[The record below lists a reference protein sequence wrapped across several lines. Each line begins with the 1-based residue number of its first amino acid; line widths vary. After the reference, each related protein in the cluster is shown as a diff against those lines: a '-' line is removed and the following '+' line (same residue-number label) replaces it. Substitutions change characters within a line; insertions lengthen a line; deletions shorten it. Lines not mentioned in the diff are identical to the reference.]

1 MRNWKTAY
9 CPGSAQRIS
18 GREAAGNCS
27 ARRHCRGNMRNW
39 NNMVKEEIR
48 IKKAIVHILDSTIG
62 MPVLSDEELDFG
74 SEFSDFLK
82 EHISKISSGDDGKSC
97 EFYKQESEV
106 YRMLEQYSDDFFVDI
121 SKDMADFLYS
131 IMNSNIDIP
140 PADLIV
146 VRFKYGDGEYLGLLK
161 MNYKSL
167 YTHRTLS
174 LEEGKNTNEIIR
186 HKSILPPE
194 SQKLSE
200 AAIICLDDLTVQVVE
215 KKYEINGEK
224 TNYFSYL
231 FLKCSSHMSHKSKL
245 SIVTKAVEAV
255 QKEGYDELSQYEAQ
269 MKAKSIM
276 QEELEEK
283 GGFVV
288 EELAERIFEEKPELK
303 VAFQDK
309 MEKYDLVKEEILPQS
324 ETTTRK
330 YQKQHL
336 LTDTGIE
343 IKIPMEQYKNP
354 GSVEF
359 ITNPDGTVSVLIKNI
374 GHLEARF

>member
-1 MRNWKTAY
+1 
-9 CPGSAQRIS
+9 
-18 GREAAGNCS
+18 
-27 ARRHCRGNMRNW
+27 
-39 NNMVKEEIR
+39 MVKEEIR

-62 MPVLSDEELDFG
+62 MPVLSDAELDFG
-74 SEFSDFLK
+74 SEFADFLR
-82 EHISKISSGDDGKSC
+82 EHIAKISSGDDGKSC
-97 EFYKQESEV
+97 QFYKEESEV
-106 YRMLEQYSDDFFVDI
+106 YRMLTQYSDDFFVDV

-146 VRFKYGDGEYLGLLK
+146 VRFRHGEEEYLGLLK

-167 YTHRTLS
+167 YTHRTLAS
-174 LEEGKNTNEIIR
+174 EEGGNTNEIIR

-194 SQKLSE
+194 SQRLSD
-200 AAIICLDDLTVQVVE
+200 AAIIGLSDLSVQVVE
-215 KKYEINGEK
+215 RKYDVNGEK

-231 FLKCSSHMSHKSKL
+231 FLKCSGRMSHKSKL

-255 QKEGYDELSQYEAQ
+255 QKDGYGDLGQYEAQ
-269 MKAKSIM
+269 MKAKRII

-288 EELAERIFEEKPELK
+288 EEIAEKIFEEKPELK
-303 VAFQDK
+303 TAFQDK
-309 MEKYDLVKEEILPQS
+309 MEKYDMVKEEVLPQS
-324 ETTTRK
+324 EATTRK

-336 LTDTGIE
+336 FTDTGIE

-374 GHLEARF
+374 GHLEARW

>member
-1 MRNWKTAY
+1 
-9 CPGSAQRIS
+9 
-18 GREAAGNCS
+18 
-27 ARRHCRGNMRNW
+27 
-39 NNMVKEEIR
+39 MVKEEIR

-62 MPVLSDEELDFG
+62 MPVLSDAELDFG
-74 SEFSDFLK
+74 SEFADFLK
-82 EHISKISSGDDGKSC
+82 EHIAKISSGDDGKSC
-97 EFYKQESEV
+97 QFYKEESEV
-106 YRMLEQYSDDFFVDI
+106 YRMLTQYSDDFFVDV

-146 VRFKYGDGEYLGLLK
+146 VRFRHGEEEYLGLLK
-161 MNYKSL
+161 INYKSL
-167 YTHRTLS
+167 YTHRTLAS
-174 LEEGKNTNEIIR
+174 EEGGNTNEIIR

-194 SQKLSE
+194 SQRLSE
-200 AAIICLDDLTVQVVE
+200 AAIIGLSDLSVQVVE
-215 KKYEINGEK
+215 RKYDVNGEK

-231 FLKCSSHMSHKSKL
+231 FLKCSGRMSHKSKL

-255 QKEGYDELSQYEAQ
+255 QKDGYGDLGQYEAQ
-269 MKAKSIM
+269 MKAKRII

-288 EELAERIFEEKPELK
+288 EEIAEKIFEEKPELK
-303 VAFQDK
+303 TAFQDK
-309 MEKYDLVKEEILPQS
+309 MEKYDMVKEEVLPQS
-324 ETTTRK
+324 EATTRK

-336 LTDTGIE
+336 FTDTGIE

-374 GHLEARF
+374 GHLEARW

>member
-1 MRNWKTAY
+1 
-9 CPGSAQRIS
+9 
-18 GREAAGNCS
+18 
-27 ARRHCRGNMRNW
+27 
-39 NNMVKEEIR
+39 MVKEEIR

-62 MPVLSDEELDFG
+62 MPVLSDAELDFG
-74 SEFSDFLK
+74 SEFADFLK
-82 EHISKISSGDDGKSC
+82 EHIAKISSGDDGKSC
-97 EFYKQESEV
+97 QFYKEESEV
-106 YRMLEQYSDDFFVDI
+106 YRMLTQYSDDFFVDV

-146 VRFKYGDGEYLGLLK
+146 VRFRYGEEEYLGLLK

-167 YTHRTLS
+167 YTHRTLAS
-174 LEEGKNTNEIIR
+174 EEGGNTNEIIR

-194 SQKLSE
+194 SQRLSE
-200 AAIICLDDLTVQVVE
+200 AAIIGLSDLSVQVVE
-215 KKYEINGEK
+215 RKYDVNGEK

-231 FLKCSSHMSHKSKL
+231 FLKCSGRMSHKSKL

-255 QKEGYDELSQYEAQ
+255 QKDGYGDLGQYEAQ
-269 MKAKSIM
+269 MKAKRII

-288 EELAERIFEEKPELK
+288 EEPELK
-303 VAFQDK
+303 TAFQDK
-309 MEKYDLVKEEILPQS
+309 MEKYDMVKEEVLPQS
-324 ETTTRK
+324 EATTRK

-336 LTDTGIE
+336 FTDTGIE

-374 GHLEARF
+374 GHLEARW

>member
-1 MRNWKTAY
+1 
-9 CPGSAQRIS
+9 
-18 GREAAGNCS
+18 
-27 ARRHCRGNMRNW
+27 
-39 NNMVKEEIR
+39 MVKEEIR
-48 IKKAIVHILDSTIG
+48 IKKAIVHILDSSIG

-74 SEFSDFLK
+74 SEFADFLK
-82 EHISKISSGDDGKSC
+82 EHIARLSSGDDGKKC
-97 EFYKQESEV
+97 KFYKEESEV
-106 YRMLEQYSDDFFVDI
+106 YRMLSQYSDDFFVDA

-146 VRFKYGDGEYLGLLK
+146 VRFRYGEEEYLGLLK

-167 YTHRTLS
+167 YTHRTLAS
-174 LEEGKNTNEIIR
+174 GEGGNTNEIIR

-194 SQKLSE
+194 SQRLSE
-200 AAIICLDDLTVQVVE
+200 AAIIGLSDLSVEVVE
-215 KKYEINGEK
+215 RKYEVNGEK

-231 FLKCSSHMSHKSKL
+231 FLKCSGRMSHKSKL
-245 SIVTKAVEAV
+245 SIVTKAVEMV
-255 QKEGYDELSQYEAQ
+255 QKEGYEESGRYEAQ
-269 MKAKSIM
+269 MRAKHVI

-288 EELAERIFEEKPELK
+288 EEIAEKIFEEKPELK
-303 VAFQDK
+303 TVFQDK
-309 MEKYDLVKEEILPQS
+309 MEKYDMVKEEILPKS
-324 ETTTRK
+324 EATTRK

-359 ITNPDGTVSVLIKNI
+359 ITNPDGTVSVWIKNI
-374 GHLEARF
+374 GHLEARW

>member
-1 MRNWKTAY
+1 M
-9 CPGSAQRIS
+9 I
-18 GREAAGNCS
+18 
-27 ARRHCRGNMRNW
+27 
-39 NNMVKEEIR
+39 KEEIR
-48 IKKAIVHILDSTIG
+48 IKKAIVHILDSTVG
-62 MPVLSDEELDFG
+62 MPVLSDGELEFG
-74 SEFSDFLK
+74 SEFADFLK
-82 EHISKISSGDDGKSC
+82 EHIARVFSGDDGKSC
-97 EFYKQESEV
+97 RFYKEESEV
-106 YRMLEQYSDDFFVDI
+106 YQMLAQYSDDFFVDA
-121 SKDMADFLYS
+121 SKDMAEFLYS

-146 VRFKYGDGEYLGLLK
+146 VRFRYGETEYLGLLK

-167 YTHRTLS
+167 YTHRTMA
-174 LEEGKNTNEIIR
+174 LEEGGNTNEIIR

-194 SQKLSE
+194 SQRLSE
-200 AAIICLDDLTVQVVE
+200 AAIIKLDDLSVQVVE
-215 KKYEINGEK
+215 KKYEVNGEK
-224 TNYFSYL
+224 TDYFSYL

-255 QKEGYDELSQYEAQ
+255 QKEGYGEAGQYEAQ
-269 MKAKSIM
+269 MRAKSII

-288 EELAERIFEEKPELK
+288 EEIAERIFEEKPELK
-303 VAFQDK
+303 TAFQDK
-309 MEKYDLVKEEILPQS
+309 MEKYNMVKEEVLPQS

-336 LTDTGIE
+336 FTDTGIE
-343 IKIPMEQYKNP
+343 IKIPMEQYKDP

-359 ITNPDGTVSVLIKNI
+359 ITNEDGTVSVLIKNI

>member
-1 MRNWKTAY
+1 
-9 CPGSAQRIS
+9 
-18 GREAAGNCS
+18 
-27 ARRHCRGNMRNW
+27 
-39 NNMVKEEIR
+39 MVKEEIR

-62 MPVLSDEELDFG
+62 MPVLSDAELDFG
-74 SEFSDFLK
+74 SEFADFLK
-82 EHISKISSGDDGKSC
+82 EHIAKISSGDDGKSC
-97 EFYKQESEV
+97 QFYKEESEV
-106 YRMLEQYSDDFFVDI
+106 YRMLTQYSDDFFVDV

-146 VRFKYGDGEYLGLLK
+146 VRFRYGEEEYLGLLK

-167 YTHRTLS
+167 YTHRTLAS
-174 LEEGKNTNEIIR
+174 EEGGNTNEIIR

-194 SQKLSE
+194 SQRLSE
-200 AAIICLDDLTVQVVE
+200 AAIIGLSDLSVQVVE
-215 KKYEINGEK
+215 RKYDVNGEK

-231 FLKCSSHMSHKSKL
+231 FLKCSGRMSHKSKL

-255 QKEGYDELSQYEAQ
+255 QKDGYGDLGQYEAQ
-269 MKAKSIM
+269 MKAKRII

-288 EELAERIFEEKPELK
+288 EEIAEKIFEEKPELK
-303 VAFQDK
+303 TAFQDK
-309 MEKYDLVKEEILPQS
+309 MEKYNMVKEEVLPQS

-336 LTDTGIE
+336 FTDTGIE

-374 GHLEARF
+374 GHLEARW